1 MSDAGSEG
9 EDDTQFTLANPD
21 VVTKYKIAADV
32 VNKALELVLAACKP
46 GAKVVD
52 LCALGDATIM
62 EECGKYYNK
71 KDKDG
76 NKIEK
81 GIAFPCCAS
90 VNNQVCHNS
99 PPADDA
105 TVLEEGQTVKI
116 DLGAHV
122 DGFVATVA
130 HTVVLMGDMN
140 APVTGPQA
148 DVMQAVITAGEAA
161 IRKLRPGS
169 TNIEVGAA
177 IAKVAEEFG
186 VNMVEGVLSHSMKRF
201 VIDGNKIVLA
211 NGGGGA
217 TAELKAEEDTVEL
230 NEVYALDI
238 VFSTGE
244 GKPKCVDE
252 RETAVYKRAIEK
264 SYKLKMQASRAVF
277 SEITKKFPTMP
288 FTMRAMG
295 DIRGARL
302 GLVECMKH
310 ELLHEY
316 PVLYEKAGDCVAHF
330 KATVLVMPNGNDRI
344 TTWSSQ
350 PISTDKALADEELK
364 ALIAQPLKSKKK
376 KDKKDKPAPA

>member
-1 MSDAGSEG
+1 
-9 EDDTQFTLANPD
+9 
-21 VVTKYKIAADV
+21 V
-32 VNKALELVLAACKP
+32 P

-52 LCALGDATIM
+52 LCALGDKTI
-62 EECGKYYNK
+62 EAEAGKFYNK

-76 NKIEK
+76 AKVEK
-81 GIAFPCCAS
+81 GIAFPTCVS
-90 VNNQVCHNS
+90 VNHQVCHNS
-99 PPADDA
+99 PGVEDA
-105 TVLEEGQTVKI
+105 TVLEEGQSVKL

-140 APVTGPQA
+140 APVTGVQA
-148 DVMQAVITAGEAA
+148 DVMAAAVTAGEAA
-161 IRKLRPGS
+161 IRKLRPGC
-169 TNIEVGAA
+169 NAADVGKAIER
-177 IAKVAEEFG
+177 VAEDFG
-186 VNMVEGVLSHSMKRF
+186 VNVVEGVLTHSMKRF
-201 VIDGNKIVLA
+201 VIDGNKVIL
-211 NGGGGA
+211 NKPSP
-217 TAELKAEEDTVEL
+217 ELKAGDETIEV

-238 VFSTGE
+238 VLSSGE
-244 GKPKCVDE
+244 GKPKIHDE
-252 RETAVYKRAIEK
+252 RETSVYKRAIEK

-330 KATVLVMPNGNDRI
+330 KATVLVMQNGNDRI
-344 TTWSSQ
+344 TTWTCQ
-350 PISTDKALADEELK
+350 PLQSVLELTDEDLK
-364 ALIAQPLKSKKK
+364 ALIATPLKTKKK
-376 KDKKDKPAPA
+376 KAAKA